1 MTIRVVPLGGLGEIG
16 MNCLALEVG
25 TPGESPL
32 VIVDCGVQFPNAL
45 DGWGGVDLI
54 HPDFSWL
61 VEQRD
66 RIAALVLTHGHEDHI
81 GGIPYLLRHMEGL
94 PVYGPPYAL
103 GLVRERYR
111 EHMELDSRVR
121 EPTLHA
127 IRPRQS
133 FSVGNVEVEPIRVTH
148 SIADALALAIH
159 TEEGI
164 VVHTGDFKIDP
175 APDDGEQFDAERLD
189 ELGREGVALLLSDS
203 TNADAP
209 GVSRAENVVAEALER
224 VVRAARF
231 RVVIS
236 LFASNVHRMRAIAGI
251 ARRTGRRIALLG
263 RSMLT
268 HVRVATETGYLGIPE
283 DLFVAFDDAQ
293 QVPRHELLVVATGSQ
308 AEPRAALAR
317 LALDDHPRLRLEPED
332 TVILSSRAIPGNEV
346 AVMRMVGDLW
356 RRGCIVH
363 LKATDPEIHTSGHAH
378 RDEQR
383 RMIDL
388 VQPAAFV
395 PVHGTRHHL
404 ERHAALARDAGV
416 ADVLVI
422 ENGEVAEGDEHGVR
436 KVGTVKVGKIA
447 VQAGK
452 EIADSVLRDRALL
465 AELGVA
471 TTTVIVDAQG
481 RPVGEPLVGTKGVLV
496 EEASQE
502 VLAEVRREIEV
513 ALATH
518 PWTAE
523 RPDPTE
529 VREVA
534 RQALRRG
541 LARHT
546 GVKPL
551 AIPLLIRQPG

>member
-1 MTIRVVPLGGLGEIG
+1 MTIRLVPLGGLGEIG
-16 MNCLALEVG
+16 MNCLALEAG
-25 TPGESPL
+25 KPGEGPL
-32 VIVDCGVQFPNAL
+32 VLVDCGVMFPNAV
-45 DGWGGVDLI
+45 GWSGVDVI

-66 RIAALVLTHGHEDHI
+66 RIAALLVTHGHEDHI
-81 GGIPYLLRHMEGL
+81 GGIPYLLRHLPGV

-111 EHMELDSRVR
+111 EHLEADSKLR
-121 EPTLHA
+121 EPELRA
-127 IRPRQS
+127 MRPRQS

-148 SIADALALAIH
+148 SIADALALALH
-159 TEEGI
+159 TDDGV

-175 APDDGEQFDAERLD
+175 SPDDGEEFDAERLA

-203 TNADAP
+203 TNSDAP
-209 GVSRAENVVAEALER
+209 GVSRAERGVAEALER
-224 VVRAARF
+224 VVRGARH

-251 ARRTGRRIALLG
+251 ARRTGRKMALLG
-263 RSMLT
+263 RSMHT
-268 HVRVATETGYLGIPE
+268 HVRVASDTGYLAIPP
-283 DLFVAFDDAQ
+283 DLFVSFDDAQ
-293 QVPRHELLVVATGSQ
+293 RVPRHELLVVATGSQ

-332 TVILSSRAIPGNEV
+332 TVILSSRAIPGNEI

-363 LKATDPEIHTSGHAH
+363 LKATDPDIHTSGHAH

-416 ADVLVI
+416 GDVLVI
-422 ENGEVAEGDEHGVR
+422 ENGEVADADERGVR
-436 KVGTVKVGKIA
+436 KVATVKVGKIA

-452 EIADSVLRDRALL
+452 EIAEAVLRDRALL
-465 AELGVA
+465 AEIGVA
-471 TTTVIVDAQG
+471 TAAVVVDAHG
-481 RPVGEPLVGTKGVLV
+481 RPLGEPQVGTKGVLL
-496 EEASQE
+496 EEASE
-502 VLAEVRREIEV
+502 EILADARREIEV

-518 PWTAE
+518 PWSAE
-523 RPDPTE
+523 RPDPDE

-534 RQALRRG
+534 RQALRRALG
-541 LARHT
+541 RHT
-546 GVKPL
+546 GVKPV
-551 AIPLLIRQPG
+551 AVPLLVRQPR